1 MQQQTCASLSF
12 TSLMKTCR
20 GGGTE
25 EDLRHARGAKEAQE
39 MSGV

>member
-1 MQQQTCASLSF
+1 MQQQTFASLSF

-25 EDLRHARGAKEAQE
+25 EDMRYESGAKEAQE